1 MELISVITPTWNRA
15 DYLIRVYN
23 SLLSQSYK
31 KFEWLVCDDNSTDN
45 TLQVLK
51 KFKSQKKSG

>member
-45 TLQVLK
+45 TIEVAKALNIK
-51 KFKSQKKSG
+51 HIIC